1 MFVGT
6 DLDGLL
12 ASKILACLFRQDD
25 VPYRLIPVGGYEE
38 LDRRKTEVAES
49 GEVCMTWTEGKS
61 DFGSTQVAAYPDID
75 IPRFT
80 AAIVVLLPGAAD
92 LSPSHH
98 RCSSSL
104 EPSKPFWG

>member
-1 MFVGT
+1 LLQPPSSGLRSSDLTYTDAYTSILRRVRRSPNSSAGGIVVFVGT

-49 GEVCMTWTEGKS
+49 GEVY
-61 DFGSTQVAAYPDID
+61 ST
-75 IPRFT
+75 
-80 AAIVVLLPGAAD
+80 D
-92 LSPSHH
+92 LQY
-98 RCSSSL
+98 
-104 EPSKPFWG
+104 